1 MNVWWQSLNAREK
14 RLTAAA
20 MGLLALLLVW
30 LLVVKPLIKRQQLF
44 QQDLAN
50 AQTINQTLNSQ
61 RANILQSRGKGA
73 APPNSNTNLYSAVA
87 ETLKQHQL
95 DGEGTSSEEKEQNNV
110 RIKLDGKPFDALMR
124 FLDQMEREHAALTSS
139 MTIKATGKGGLAD
152 AEIVLQR

>member
-1 MNVWWQSLNAREK
+1 MNAWWQSLSTREK
-14 RLTAAA
+14 RLTAVAI
-20 MGLLALLLVW
+20 GLLALLLVW

-50 AQTINQTLNSQ
+50 AKTINQTLHSQ
-61 RANILQSRGKGA
+61 RANILQARGKSTTPA
-73 APPNSNTNLYSAVA
+73 NSNLYSVVA
-87 ETLKQHQL
+87 STLKQYQL

-110 RIKLDGKPFDALMR
+110 LIKLNGKPFDTLMR

-139 MTIKATGKGGLAD
+139 ITIKATGKAGLVD